1 MHVNAFIIIIH
12 DVVPP
17 YCPNDTWISL
27 FALMSLEDLPDIK
40 VLSQLQGKKLIDKQF
55 KDQAGFNLQ
64 RTDKTASDLV
74 LHYIISWLI

>member
-40 VLSQLQGKKLIDKQF
+40 VLSQLQGKKLKQF

-64 RTDKTASDLV
+64 
-74 LHYIISWLI
+74 